1 MQSLLIL
8 ILTLAGLG
16 AMLIL
21 AKGASS
27 YRPKGRK

>member
-8 ILTLAGLG
+8 ILTLAGLA

>member
-1 MQSLLIL
+1 MQSLIIL
-8 ILTLAGLG
+8 ILTLGGLF
-16 AMLIL
+16 AMLVL